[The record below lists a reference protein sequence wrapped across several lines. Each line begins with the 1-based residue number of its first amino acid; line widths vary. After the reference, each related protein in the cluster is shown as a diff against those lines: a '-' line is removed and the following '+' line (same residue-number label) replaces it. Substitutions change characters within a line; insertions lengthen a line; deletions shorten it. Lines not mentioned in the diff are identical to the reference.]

1 MEKEACFDIQEV
13 GSKSHKVAVLI
24 PGVFIS
30 CKLHWETCF
39 KLILDKWSAHLVIFN
54 HVVKFLF

>member
-1 MEKEACFDIQEV
+1 
-13 GSKSHKVAVLI
+13 VAVLI